1 LLTKAVKI
9 SSKEK
14 LQQDASFYPWIG
26 FKVET
31 TNNLNRIC
39 FTLLQSGPNEKGTEN
54 RNNMEKI
61 LIIDDDVELCTLLV
75 EYLNREEY
83 NCSVENNG
91 TSGQNRVLRE
101 RFDLVILDV
110 MLPGTNGLDVL
121 RTIRQTSQVPVLM
134 LTARGEESDR
144 ITGLELGSDD
154 YLAKPFNPRELLARI
169 KAILRRYKSVTETT
183 SPGKKILESVGIRLD
198 PFSRTVYLYNRPKKL
213 TSLEFDFLEALMKK
227 SGEVVTRE
235 DLSQEVLDRDFS
247 PLDRSIDVH
256 IGQLRKKI
264 GLREDGEPRI
274 KTVRGIGYI
283 FGTD

>member
-1 LLTKAVKI
+1 
-9 SSKEK
+9 
-14 LQQDASFYPWIG
+14 
-26 FKVET
+26 
-31 TNNLNRIC
+31 
-39 FTLLQSGPNEKGTEN
+39 
-54 RNNMEKI
+54 MEKI

-75 EYLNREEY
+75 EYLNREKY

-91 TSGQNRVLRE
+91 TSGQNKVLRE

-121 RTIRQTSQVPVLM
+121 RAIRQTSQVPVLM

-169 KAILRRYKSVTETT
+169 KAILRRYKSVTDTIP
-183 SPGKKILESVGIRLD
+183 PGKKILESAGIRLD
-198 PFSRTVYLYNRPKKL
+198 PFSRTVYLYDRPQKL

-283 FGTD
+283 FGIG